1 MKNLKEQVEYI
12 LYTCQKSRN
21 DDFILIN
28 EVYKRYYFNT
38 QIISFDSMINNH
50 KYYKLPSFESITRA
64 RRKLQAEKEE
74 LTACDL
80 VKIARAKKE
89 SEYRELYKK

>member
-1 MKNLKEQVEYI
+1 MKDLKEQVEYI
-12 LYTCQKSRN
+12 LYTCPRSRD

-38 QIISFDSMINNH
+38 NTISFDNMLNNH

-74 LTACDL
+74 LKACDL
-80 VKIARAKKE
+80 VKIAKTKKE
-89 SEYRELYKK
+89 DEYRELYRK

>member
-12 LYTCQKSRN
+12 LYTCPKSRN

-38 QIISFDSMINNH
+38 QIISFDSVINNH
-50 KYYKLPSFESITRA
+50 RNYKLPSFESITRA

-74 LTACDL
+74 LTSCNI
-80 VKIARAKKE
+80 VKIAREKKE
-89 SEYRELYKK
+89 KEYRELYRK

>member
-12 LYTCQKSRN
+12 LYTCPKSRN

-38 QIISFDSMINNH
+38 QIISFDSVINNH
-50 KYYKLPSFESITRA
+50 RNYKLPSFESIT
-64 RRKLQAEKEE
+64 
-74 LTACDL
+74 
-80 VKIARAKKE
+80 
-89 SEYRELYKK
+89 

>member
-12 LYTCQKSRN
+12 LYTCPRARN

-38 QIISFDSMINNH
+38 NIISFDNMLNNH
-50 KYYKLPSFESITRA
+50 KNYKLPSFESITRA

-74 LTACDL
+74 LKVCDL
-80 VKIARAKKE
+80 VKIAREKKE
-89 SEYRELYKK
+89 KEYRELYRK